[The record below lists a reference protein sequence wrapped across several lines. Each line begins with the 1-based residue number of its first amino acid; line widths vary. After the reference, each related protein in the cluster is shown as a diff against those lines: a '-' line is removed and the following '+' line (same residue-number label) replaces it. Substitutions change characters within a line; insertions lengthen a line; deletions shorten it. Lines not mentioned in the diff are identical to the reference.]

1 MLTLAD
7 VRDYIKT
14 FKLAENYYAG
24 KLDGKKEKSI
34 GVYQRKNSYAPR
46 KCIGVPS
53 CYDRKPVSVLVHW
66 NKNARETEEQ
76 AFLLYEKLE
85 GIKDADMGGTHILFA
100 DVLNVEPVDVGTD
113 DDNVYERV
121 IEFDLY
127 YKKQEGS
134 VLNE

>member
-14 FKLAENYYAG
+14 FKLAENYYVG

-34 GVYQRKNSYAPR
+34 GVYQRKSSYAPR
-46 KCIGVPS
+46 KCIGAS
-53 CYDRKPVSVLVHW
+53 SGYERKPISVLVHW

-76 AFLLYEKLE
+76 AFLLYRKLE
-85 GIKDADMGGTHILFA
+85 EIKDVDMGETHILFL
-100 DVLNVEPVDVGTD
+100 DVLNAEPVDVGTD

-127 YKKQEGS
+127 YKK
-134 VLNE
+134 